1 MYFLKS
7 RLCHILPVSSV
18 LIMLMFLG
26 ACASG
31 VTQAVKSADDGQ
43 ADKASLMGK
52 PKLAAIAV
60 DKELLDPNLPNL
72 ELDAQLLEALL
83 ITQLASYEGDWT
95 LASESALSAA
105 KTTQDYRIARLAALL
120 AMRAKKYSVAVDGA
134 QLWLALD
141 QGNRDAGTALLL
153 GQLGEGDVS
162 AAYQGFVGRQA
173 KQGIDEYIKEV
184 GGILVRQDNPDVAI
198 SISELYI
205 QAYPESAQVALSGAY
220 VAERF
225 KKDELTQTWLG
236 KALLL
241 KPNWGLAAQLKANL
255 LRSQGK
261 LQERSSYIRAY
272 IDANPKSIG
281 MRINYAAELVLE
293 KKYQDALKVMRGV
306 IEDDPKN
313 VAGLVYAGALAQQ
326 LEDFALAKN
335 FYREALQ
342 ADPSNDEV
350 RWSLARIFVMAEEYQ
365 QAERY
370 YQEIKGSQYFFN
382 AQLQVANM
390 RYHTQGLKSAINA
403 LRGLE
408 PRTESEYI
416 DRATTRHYLLMQ
428 EKQYE
433 EAFSAINET
442 LAYLPENL
450 ELVYARALVAAELS
464 ELKTAEKDFKFILK
478 QQPRHADA
486 MNAFGYT
493 LADQTDRYLEAK
505 ELIAKA
511 LALQPAAPHIL
522 DSMGWVLFRLNDLD
536 QAELFLQRAYDLSS
550 EVEIAAHLGEVL
562 WVKGEQDRAT
572 AVWREAFEKE
582 SNNPL
587 LANTLRRFGV
597 QLPGSGAEQVSAN
610 TQIGK

>member
-1 MYFLKS
+1 MYFQKP
-7 RLCHILPVSSV
+7 RLYLLLPASSA
-18 LIMLMFLG
+18 LIMVMFLS
-26 ACASG
+26 ACASA
-31 VTQAVKSADDGQ
+31 VTQTVKPSN
-43 ADKASLMGK
+43 KAQTEKVS
-52 PKLAAIAV
+52 AIAKATSAKIDV
-60 DKELLDPNLPNL
+60 DEDELDPNLPDL

-83 ITQLASYEGDWT
+83 ITQLASYQGDWK

-120 AMRAKKYSVAVDGA
+120 AMRAKNYSASVEGA
-134 QLWLALD
+134 QLWLSLNE
-141 QGNRDAGTALLL
+141 GSRDAGTALLL
-153 GQLGEGDVS
+153 GHLGEGDVS

-173 KQGIDEYIKEV
+173 EQDIDDYIKEV
-184 GGILVRQDNPDVAI
+184 SGVLVRQNNHEVAI

-205 QAYPESAQVALSGAY
+205 DAYPESAQVALSGAY
-220 VAERF
+220 VAEKF
-225 KKDELTQTWLG
+225 KKDELTEAWLE
-236 KALLL
+236 KVLLL
-241 KPNWGLAAQLKANL
+241 KPNWDLAAQLKANL

-261 LQERSSYIRAY
+261 LEERSSYIREY
-272 IDANPKSIG
+272 VDSNPKSVG
-281 MRINYAAELVLE
+281 MRINYAAELALE
-293 KKYQDALKVMRGV
+293 EKYQDALKIMRGV
-306 IEDDPKN
+306 IKDDPGN
-313 VAGLVYAGALAQQ
+313 VAGLVYAAALAQQ
-326 LEDFALAKN
+326 LEDYASAKSFYTKALN
-335 FYREALQ
+335 

-350 RWSLARIFVMAEEYQ
+350 RWSLARIFVMDEKYQ

-370 YQEIKGSQYFFN
+370 YQEISGRQYYFN

-390 RYHTQGLKSAINA
+390 RYHTNGLKSAIHT

-408 PRTESEYI
+408 PKTENEYI

-478 QQPRHADA
+478 QQPLHADA

-493 LADQTDRYLEAK
+493 LADQTDRYIEAK

-511 LALQPAAPHIL
+511 LELQPKAPHIL

-536 QAELFLQRAYDLSS
+536 QAVKFLQQAYDLSS

-562 WVKGEQDRAT
+562 WIKGEEDKARS
-572 AVWREAFEKE
+572 VWQEAFEKE
-582 SNNPL
+582 SENPL
-587 LANTLRRFGV
+587 LAKTLRRFGV
-597 QLPGSGAEQVSAN
+597 QLDGSGIGQVTVNSP
-610 TQIGK
+610 ISK